1 MVSTL
6 TEQRTIIRR
15 QEDRTLLQHC
25 SDLEDMVCP
34 VHFQDKAETEKH
46 REMVCKKIAGKAD
59 VGQVKNILYIVST
72 LITICCLVVAG
83 QAIWLKSDIHD
94 VKVEAVKAVEK
105 TDSKIDAGIQTIHGR
120 ISENNDIRV
129 KNDEE
134 QTYKLNEI
142 RNTMNVIDYR
152 LTQIEADNKKSKK

>member
-1 MVSTL
+1 M
-6 TEQRTIIRR
+6 TEKRTIIRR
-15 QEDRTLLQHC
+15 KDDKLLLEHC
-25 SDLEDMVCP
+25 SDLETMVCP
-34 VHFQDKAETEKH
+34 VHFQDREETKEH

-59 VGQVKNILYIVST
+59 VGQVKSVLYVVSI

-83 QAIWLKSDIHD
+83 QAWWLKSDIHD

-105 TDSKIDAGIQTIHGR
+105 TDLKIDTGFQTIHRR

-142 RNTMNVIDYR
+142 KNTLNVVEYR
-152 LTQIEADNKKSKK
+152 LTQIEADKKKK